1 MSNFRSNT
9 LTQTHQISANIFNFT
24 IGIVLLYGFALN
36 WYIVETIPV
45 DSIKAINPWLFF
57 GGYFV
62 SCMAG
67 VFLFNGSKNPLISF
81 LGYNLVVVPFGLVV
95 SLIVSD
101 YSTDIVVKAMQAT
114 TMVTVGMMFVATI
127 FPSFFKSIGSALF
140 WALLISIVVELLMIF
155 VFKQKLSVIDWIVAL
170 IFCGYI
176 GFDWAMANSVERTFD
191 NAVDSAAELY
201 MDIINLFVRILSI
214 MGKKN

>member
-9 LTQTHQISANIFNFT
+9 LTQTHQISAGMFNFI

-114 TMVTVGMMFVATI
+114 TMVTFGMMFVATI

>member
-9 LTQTHQISANIFNFT
+9 LTQTHQISASIFNFT

-45 DSIKAINPWLFF
+45 DSIKAINPWFFF

>member
-9 LTQTHQISANIFNFT
+9 LTQTHQISAGMFNFI

-114 TMVTVGMMFVATI
+114 TMVTVGMMFIATI

-214 MGKKN
+214 IGNKD

>member
-1 MSNFRSNT
+1 MSNFRT
-9 LTQTHQISANIFNFT
+9 ATQSQSHTISAGMFNFI
-24 IGIVLLYGFALN
+24 IGMVLLYGFALN

-62 SCMAG
+62 SCIAG
-67 VFLFNGSKNPLISF
+67 ITMFNGSKNPLISF
-81 LGYNLVVVPFGLVV
+81 LGYNLVAVPFGLVV

-127 FPSFFKSIGSALF
+127 FPSFFKIIGGALF
-140 WALLISIVVELLMIF
+140 WALLISIIVELLMIF
-155 VFKQKLSVIDWIVAL
+155 VFKQHLSVMDWIVAL

-176 GFDWAMANSVERTFD
+176 GFDWAVANSVERTFD
-191 NAVDSAAELY
+191 NAVDSAANLY

-214 MGKKN
+214 IGEKD

>member
-9 LTQTHQISANIFNFT
+9 LTQKHQVSAGMFNFI

-114 TMVTVGMMFVATI
+114 TMVTVGMMFIATI

-214 MGKKN
+214 IGNKD

>member
-9 LTQTHQISANIFNFT
+9 LKQTHQISAGMFNFT

-45 DSIKAINPWLFF
+45 DSIKSINPWLFF
-57 GGYFV
+57 CGYFV

-81 LGYNLVVVPFGLVV
+81 IGYNLVVVPFGLVV
-95 SLIVSD
+95 SLIVSE
-101 YSTDIVVKAMQAT
+101 YSTDIVLKAMQAT
-114 TMVTVGMMFVATI
+114 TMVTFGMMFVATI
-127 FPSFFKSIGSALF
+127 FPSFFKSIGGALF

-155 VFKQKLSVIDWIVAL
+155 VFKQNLSVIDWIVAI

-214 MGKKN
+214 MGKKD

>member
-1 MSNFRSNT
+1 MTNFRSNVA
-9 LTQTHQISANIFNFT
+9 TQSHQISAGMFNFI
-24 IGIVLLYGFALN
+24 IGMVLLYGFALN

-45 DSIKAINPWLFF
+45 ESIKAINPWLFF

-62 SCMAG
+62 SCITG
-67 VFLFNGSKNPLISF
+67 ICLFNGSKNPLISF
-81 LGYNLVVVPFGLVV
+81 LGYNLVAVPFGLVV
-95 SLIVSD
+95 SLIVAD

-114 TMVTVGMMFVATI
+114 TMVTVGMMVVATI
-127 FPSFFKSIGSALF
+127 FPTFFKSIGGALF

-155 VFKQKLSVIDWIVAL
+155 VFNQHLSVMDWIVAL

-176 GFDWAMANSVERTFD
+176 GFDWAMANSVERTVD
-191 NAVDSAAELY
+191 NAVDAAASLY

-214 MGKKN
+214 MGDKD

>member
-9 LTQTHQISANIFNFT
+9 LTQTHQISAGMFNFI

-62 SCMAG
+62 SCMVG

-101 YSTDIVVKAMQAT
+101 YSTAIVVKAMQAT

>member
-9 LTQTHQISANIFNFT
+9 LTQTHQISAGMFNFI

-114 TMVTVGMMFVATI
+114 TMVTVGMMFIATI

-140 WALLISIVVELLMIF
+140 WA
-155 VFKQKLSVIDWIVAL
+155 
-170 IFCGYI
+170 
-176 GFDWAMANSVERTFD
+176 
-191 NAVDSAAELY
+191 
-201 MDIINLFVRILSI
+201 
-214 MGKKN
+214 

>member
-1 MSNFRSNT
+1 MSNFRT
-9 LTQTHQISANIFNFT
+9 ETQRQSHTISAGMFNFI
-24 IGIVLLYGFALN
+24 IGMVLLYGFALN

-62 SCMAG
+62 SCIAG
-67 VFLFNGSKNPLISF
+67 ISMFNESKNPLISF
-81 LGYNLVVVPFGLVV
+81 LGYNLVAVPFGLVV